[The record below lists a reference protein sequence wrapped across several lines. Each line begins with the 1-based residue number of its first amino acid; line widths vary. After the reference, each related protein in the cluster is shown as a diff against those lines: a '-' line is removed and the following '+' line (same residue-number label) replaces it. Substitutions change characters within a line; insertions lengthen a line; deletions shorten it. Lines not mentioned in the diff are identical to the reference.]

1 MYICD
6 ENRRM
11 IVSARKTRKQ
21 ELEQKAASLF
31 RERGYAATSM
41 RDLAQHLGIEAASLY
56 SHIKSKEELLHK
68 TCFELAEAMFQ
79 SLDALNTLDL
89 TASDLLKQA
98 LKNHLALISSDTDKS
113 MVFLHEYRHLS
124 EPGRSQFLKMRKD
137 YEQRF
142 MLIIR
147 SGIRNGE
154 FRKVDEKITTLALLS
169 AVNSTPVWLKKG
181 SGMKPEALSDMLSD
195 ILINGLSSKQAE
207 NSNVIVTP

>member
-1 MYICD
+1 
-6 ENRRM
+6 M
-11 IVSARKTRKQ
+11 ITSRKNRKQ

-31 RERGYAATSM
+31 RERGYTATSM

-68 TCFELAEAMFQ
+68 TCFDLAESLFQ

-89 TASDLLKQA
+89 TASDMLKRA
-98 LKNHLALISSDTDKS
+98 LKNHLEIISADSDRA

-124 EPGRSQFLKMRKD
+124 EPGRTLFLKMRKD

-181 SGMKPEALSDMLSD
+181 KDMQPGALADLLSD
-195 ILINGLSSKQAE
+195 ILINGISSAVLE
-207 NSNVIVTP
+207 RT